1 MCKYVANIV
10 SVNGGAVGNIS
21 PINEIHTGQNPA
33 RHVTLRGAAARG
45 ALTFFRLTRED
56 YGIALNIVWVT
67 NTSGQNPCRPQVYFP
82 PLELIQPKFWAG
94 LFRIKPALKAN
105 FV

>member
-33 RHVTLRGAAARG
+33 RHLTLRGAAARG
-45 ALTFFRLTRED
+45 ALTFFRLTQSINQCLFSSSTISD
-56 YGIALNIVWVT
+56 
-67 NTSGQNPCRPQVYFP
+67 FP
-82 PLELIQPKFWAG
+82 RKEGFLVATL
-94 LFRIKPALKAN
+94 
-105 FV
+105 